1 MSVHQRPGGTSSVR
15 QHLVDDH
22 GANPGWCETAS
33 DGAVR
38 PAVGRGYHLCPQF
51 CLCCGLAGTHLTD
64 NCTCQRNCYCRG
76 STR

>member
-33 DGAVR
+33 DGAVL
-38 PAVGRGYHLCPQF
+38 GRHDGYHEMTWAECITEED
-51 CLCCGLAGTHLTD
+51 LAILHSRRRLT
-64 NCTCQRNCYCRG
+64 
-76 STR
+76 

>member
-1 MSVHQRPGGTSSVR
+1 MK
-15 QHLVDDH
+15 
-22 GANPGWCETAS
+22 WCLADKLPPAPVEKPRFMRCYR
-33 DGAVR
+33 GHWLWWC

-76 STR
+76 ITR